1 MKYYL
6 ANVIE
11 YNGDFQHTT
20 TVRFAIPSNIDP
32 YGAHEEI
39 VANWYSDLA
48 ENELGWWTP
57 CGTVA
62 CNAGKLTEITIQVFD
77 ALADHDMI
85 RLFK

>member
-1 MKYYL
+1 MNYYL

-20 TVRFAIPSNIDP
+20 TVRFAIPDSISSV
-32 YGAHEEI
+32 GAHQEI
-39 VANWYSDLA
+39 VSNWYSDLV

-62 CNAGKLTEITIQVFD
+62 VNQGKLTKINQEVFD
-77 ALADHDMI
+77 ALADHDII